1 MVKELGI
8 TLDQWKER
16 ITMSKFLSKAWD
28 VVLYVLAFMFTWS
41 IFSFGLWV
49 MDFEHPFLMLLG
61 FIICGSAVLTF
72 IALVMEVVGIAKD
85 KFLNKS

>member
-1 MVKELGI
+1 MMKN
-8 TLDQWKER
+8 
-16 ITMSKFLSKAWD
+16 KFLSKAWD
-28 VVLYVLAFMFTWS
+28 VVLYVLAFLFTWS
-41 IFSFGLWV
+41 IFKFGVWV

-61 FIICGSAVLTF
+61 FIICSSAVLTF

>member
-1 MVKELGI
+1 MMKNKNKLFQRLLDGI
-8 TLDQWKER
+8 
-16 ITMSKFLSKAWD
+16 
-28 VVLYVLAFMFTWS
+28 LYVSAFLFTWS
-41 IFSFGLWV
+41 IFKFGVWV

>member
-28 VVLYVLAFMFTWS
+28 VVLYVLAFLFTWTL
-41 IFSFGLWV
+41 FDFGLWLL
-49 MDFEHPFLMLLG
+49 DFESPLVMLLG
-61 FIICGSAVLTF
+61 FIICSSATF
-72 IALVMEVVGIAKD
+72 TFCALVIELVTMVKG
-85 KFLNKS
+85 KFVNKS

>member
-1 MVKELGI
+1 MMKN
-8 TLDQWKER
+8 
-16 ITMSKFLSKAWD
+16 KFLSKAWD

-72 IALVMEVVGIAKD
+72 VALLKELVDRFRD